1 MVALLLPTQPMPH
14 WRLAGTVPLV
24 ALALTAAVADALH
37 QNSPGA
43 VRVTHGVAVPQPV
56 THSWGCQVPFSSR
69 EDLTH
74 TANSRRQIFLFGL
87 FDYDCQNPTPG
98 PALSCPA
105 VPPPA
110 VTQVTTGPGN
120 PDNPSIGGTGNV
132 IAFDADG
139 AYAGGTG
146 PGVGHRQIFLKDLS
160 TSQVTRV
167 TDAADGDS
175 TRPSLTYSGGLL
187 VFESTAPLLGGLTGI
202 SQVFFYLVKSPT
214 LLQVTNGA
222 GPSTLPS
229 VRKLGKMVAF
239 ESTAALL
246 GDGHDTGVSQIFW
259 YDRGKAQLH
268 QLTGG
273 DGPSHHPVVT
283 PHSRLAPA
291 LGRAGHGPA
300 IFFDSAAP
308 RSAGSQWRNGDAD
321 LPRADRRRRPAADRA
336 AHADPGRRLHAVR
349 RRHLVPGARRGRPSP
364 RIPRDDRSPVQR
376 HDRLSS
382 LRPRPPG
389 DADEAPPAD
398 RPGRRAG
405 ADLGGGRALVRRAVD
420 HGRPDRDRR
429 VRTPASRG
437 RLLRGPLA
445 RGDERRTS
453 AGGAAGGRSR
463 RELRRRRPVYHRQ
476 LQPGE
481 RLPACADHRLP
492 IAVARLDRSGGGP

>member
-14 WRLAGTVPLV
+14 WRLAGAVPLA
-24 ALALTAAVADALH
+24 ALALTASVADALH

-56 THSWGCQVPFSSR
+56 THSWGFQVPFSST
-69 EDLTH
+69 EDIAH
-74 TANSRRQIFLFGL
+74 TGNSSRQIFLFGL

-120 PDNPSIGGTGNV
+120 PDNPSIGGAGNV

-167 TDAADGDS
+167 TDAPDGDS

-187 VFESTAPLLGGLTGI
+187 VFKSSAPLLEGRTGI

-300 IFFDSAAP
+300 IFFDSAAHDLP
-308 RSAGSQWRNGDAD
+308 GASGGTGTHIYLGPTGAGDLPPIVRLMPTPVEGCTPSAGDTSYPAPDAAAHHLAFLATTDLLCNGTTGNRLFVLD
-321 LPRADRRRRPAADRA
+321 LRATPTRLLQLTGRGDVQGPISAAVGLWFVALSTTDDLTGTGVCGHQLHVVDYYAGRWPAA
-336 AHADPGRRLHAVR
+336 
-349 RRHLVPGARRGRPSP
+349 
-364 RIPRDDRSPVQR
+364 
-376 HDRLSS
+376 
-382 LRPRPPG
+382 
-389 DADEAPPAD
+389 
-398 RPGRRAG
+398 
-405 ADLGGGRALVRRAVD
+405 
-420 HGRPDRDRR
+420 
-429 VRTPASRG
+429 
-437 RLLRGPLA
+437 
-445 RGDERRTS
+445 TS
-453 AGGAAGGRSR
+453 AGQAPAEPPAAN
-463 RELRRRRPVYHRQ
+463 PVASCDDGDPCTTDSCNPVSGCQH
-476 LQPGE
+476 
-481 RLPACADHRLP
+481 AP
-492 IAVARLDRSGGGP
+492 ITGCP